1 MQQLSLKQIGVTLIL
16 VFFFLLSSEAAG
28 AKKKRSRK
36 SNLKPI
42 THPVVLWSKTLAESE
57 DPEQKKVAAFKLS
70 QYSQPIYQD
79 SVIST
84 LLNCLKDPDE
94 QIRILCGK
102 AMGRAG
108 NQSKKASIRTALLD
122 TFKSDPSLRETL
134 IRTFTTRA
142 DDSKEVQ
149 SAFVD
154 ALTKSSDSHETLALL
169 TYFYEC
175 GDGVRPDAFVDVY
188 NKSDN
193 ERIRRWAIKVL
204 AEHGSGENSV
214 LDLLGACAESQNTP
228 LALTC
233 LSGLQNQSKKDSG
246 RTWTALE
253 KTIESSDPDMLIAT
267 MDVLNV
273 LPDRVNSPMT
283 KRLIEIINDTDDGEL
298 IDKAVLALGVCGDQ
312 SQALVD
318 TLKKLLSDAKQPE
331 STKIHAALVLGKQ
344 SLLYTEDSQQV
355 LSSCVKSSQSP
366 SLRTACQLG
375 AQELSARS
383 KAGARIPASPSG
395 TAGKSKPKS

>member
-1 MQQLSLKQIGVTLIL
+1 MKRIGTLLTIFL
-16 VFFFLLSSEAAG
+16 VAFSAVNGEAAS
-28 AKKKRSRK
+28 KKRARRK
-36 SNLKPI
+36 NLKPI
-42 THPVVLWSKTLAESE
+42 THPVVLWSRTLAETE

-94 QIRILCGK
+94 QIRILCAK

-108 NQSKKASIRTALLD
+108 NQSKKSSIRSALLE

-134 IRTFTTRA
+134 VRTFTTRA

-149 SAFVD
+149 G
-154 ALTKSSDSHETLALL
+154 ALLEALNKSSDAHETLALL

-175 GDGVRPDAFVDVY
+175 GEGVRPDPFVAVF

-193 ERIRRWAIKVL
+193 ERIKRWAIKVL
-204 AEHGSGENSV
+204 AEHGSGENAV
-214 LDLLGACAESQNTP
+214 VELLASCAESQDTP

-233 LSGLQNQSKKDSG
+233 LSGLQSQSRKDSS
-246 RTWTALE
+246 RTWAALE

-267 MDVLNV
+267 IDVLNV
-273 LPDRVNSPMT
+273 LPERVNSPMT
-283 KRLIEIINDTDDGEL
+283 KRLIEIIAETDDGEL
-298 IDKAVLALGVCGDQ
+298 VDKAVLALGVCGDE
-312 SQALVD
+312 SQGLVETLQRLLGD
-318 TLKKLLSDAKQPE
+318 TKQPE

-344 SLLYTEDSQQV
+344 AGMYADASREALNG
-355 LSSCVKSSQSP
+355 CVKSSRSQS
-366 SLRTACQLG
+366 LKTACQLG
-375 AQELSARS
+375 SQELVARS
-383 KAGARIPASPSG
+383 KNGGRLPASSNNL
-395 TAGKSKPKS
+395 GKSKPKS

>member
-1 MQQLSLKQIGVTLIL
+1 MKRIGTLLVVLLVTFSALTA
-16 VFFFLLSSEAAG
+16 EG
-28 AKKKRSRK
+28 ATKKRSRRK
-36 SNLKPI
+36 NLKPI
-42 THPVVLWSKTLAESE
+42 THPVVLWSRTLAETE

-84 LLNCLKDPDE
+84 LLNCLKDSDE
-94 QIRILCGK
+94 QIRILCAK

-108 NQSKKASIRTALLD
+108 NQSKRGSIRSALLE

-134 IRTFTTRA
+134 IRTFTNRG

-149 SAFVD
+149 SSLLE
-154 ALTKSSDSHETLALL
+154 ALNKSSDAHETLALL

-175 GDGVRPDAFVDVY
+175 GEGVRPDAFVSVF

-193 ERIRRWAIKVL
+193 ERIKRWAIKVL

-214 LDLLGACAESQNTP
+214 VELLASCAESQDTP

-233 LSGLQNQSKKDSG
+233 LSGLQSQSRKDSS
-246 RTWTALE
+246 RTWAALE

-267 MDVLNV
+267 IDVLNV
-273 LPDRVNSPMT
+273 LPERVNSPMT
-283 KRLIEIINDTDDGEL
+283 KRLIEIISETDDGEL
-298 IDKAVLALGVCGDQ
+298 VDKAVLALGVCGDE
-312 SQALVD
+312 SQGLAE
-318 TLKKLLSDAKQPE
+318 TLQKLLVEAKQPE

-344 SLLYTEDSQQV
+344 AGMYAEASREALNG
-355 LSSCVKSSQSP
+355 CVKSSRSQS
-366 SLRTACQLG
+366 LKTACQLG
-375 AQELSARS
+375 SQELAARS
-383 KAGARIPASPSG
+383 KSGGRLPASSNSPG
-395 TAGKSKPKS
+395 KPKPNS